1 VLVNEIEGAV
11 TALFVVVVVVLLVL
25 MPVVVVDGPT
35 PLVQVAAAVA
45 VG

>member
-11 TALFVVVVVVLLVL
+11 TALFVVVVVLLVS

>member
-1 VLVNEIEGAV
+1 VLVSEIEGAV
-11 TALFVVVVVVLLVL
+11 TVLFVVVVVLLVS